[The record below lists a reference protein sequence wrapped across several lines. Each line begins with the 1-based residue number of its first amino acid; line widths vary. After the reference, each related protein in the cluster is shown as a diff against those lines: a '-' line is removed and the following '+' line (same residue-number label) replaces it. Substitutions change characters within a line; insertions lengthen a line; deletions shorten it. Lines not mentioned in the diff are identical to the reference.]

1 MVRLIGGGVPRPRH
15 YSKLKLV
22 KVYLRVVIASGGQM
36 EFYGRSC
43 DDSHIHILHTTYTGI
58 SLIPISDTGY
68 RDQPSAYATVSF
80 QAHADE

>member
-22 KVYLRVVIASGGQM
+22 KVYLRVVIASGGQT
-36 EFYGRSC
+36 EFYGRFC
-43 DDSHIHILHTTYTGI
+43 DDSHIHILHTANI
-58 SLIPISDTGY
+58 VASLIPIPNARY
-68 RDQPSAYATVSF
+68 RDHLPAYATGSF